1 MDYKQKYE
9 QALEYMRTVYP
20 TLNGAAKEDVE
31 HYFPELKESE
41 DEKIRKMLVEQM
53 ERWHKCAIENNVV
66 QDIKDSADAI
76 AWLEK
81 QGGKIDIVNKGYWRG
96 YREGKQEIIDKYSEL
111 EKQGKKSNI
120 PQDTEDDLRRQSTIQ
135 VLEYARSLDA
145 YNQYGKASIN
155 KNIAWLEKQD
165 PKKHEEELEKAYK
178 TADEVQ
184 YRKGF
189 EDGVASVK
197 PVEWSEDGEMMI
209 NTIIYDLERHG
220 GKEDSNYSA
229 EINWLKSL
237 KERYIWKPN
246 EEQLSVLNEVIN
258 YAASDPSMHWND
270 YLYNIL
276 KQLKHQ
282 LLKLKGE

>member
-1 MDYKQKYE
+1 MEDYKTKYE
-9 QALEYMRTVYP
+9 IAINQ
-20 TLNGAAKEDVE
+20 AKEELKACGDLNCDAARQIFRF
-31 HYFPELKESE
+31 FPELKESG

-66 QDIKDSADAI
+66 QDIKDSADA
-76 AWLEK
+76 
-81 QGGKIDIVNKGYWRG
+81 
-96 YREGKQEIIDKYSEL
+96 
-111 EKQGKKSNI
+111 
-120 PQDTEDDLRRQSTIQ
+120 
-135 VLEYARSLDA
+135 
-145 YNQYGKASIN
+145 
-155 KNIAWLEKQD
+155 IAWLEKQD

-237 KERYIWKPN
+237 KERYIWKPS
-246 EEQLSVLNEVIN
+246 EEQTN
-258 YAASDPSMHWND
+258 A
-270 YLYNIL
+270 LYNIVSENL
-276 KQLKHQ
+276 KDACRTKDDVLLEQ
-282 LLKLKGE
+282 LLNDLMKLKGE